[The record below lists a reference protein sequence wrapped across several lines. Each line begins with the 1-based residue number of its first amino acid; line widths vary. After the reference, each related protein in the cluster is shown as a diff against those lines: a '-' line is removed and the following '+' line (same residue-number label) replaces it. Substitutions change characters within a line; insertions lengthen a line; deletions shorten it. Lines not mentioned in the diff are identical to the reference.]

1 MCIGVK
7 EHVCW
12 HEWHVM
18 LWHSPVVFFLG
29 QALSPAWDG
38 EDGKRERLPGN
49 FETWHRKPNA
59 QTGSQFRTVGLCDDC
74 INPRCAA
81 FPPPARR
88 NTMM

>member
-29 QALSPAWDG
+29 QARSPAWDG
-38 EDGKRERLPGN
+38 EDGKRERLSCN
-49 FETWHRKPNA
+49 FETWQRKTERSNRVVI
-59 QTGSQFRTVGLCDDC
+59 SY
-74 INPRCAA
+74 
-81 FPPPARR
+81 RR
-88 NTMM
+88 PV